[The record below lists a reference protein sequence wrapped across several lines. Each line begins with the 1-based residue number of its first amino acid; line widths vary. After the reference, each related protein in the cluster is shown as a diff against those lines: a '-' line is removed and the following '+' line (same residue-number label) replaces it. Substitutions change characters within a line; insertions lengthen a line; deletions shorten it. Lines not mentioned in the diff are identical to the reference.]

1 MVISCY
7 GSSFNN
13 DRGNP
18 PRKVVPVMKPSIPGG
33 RVVREYVPPH
43 LRDAMYACRLANAY
57 EMRTGRS
64 KMRYVLV
71 CNVHEGI
78 DPEQPL
84 RILDTTVAEQ
94 RRRAGESSSD
104 ADYIHV
110 AELLNRLPEDLRKRV
125 LHS

>member
-1 MVISCY
+1 
-7 GSSFNN
+7 
-13 DRGNP
+13 
-18 PRKVVPVMKPSIPGG
+18 
-33 RVVREYVPPH
+33 
-43 LRDAMYACRLANAY
+43 
-57 EMRTGRS
+57 
-64 KMRYVLV
+64 MRYVLV